1 MKTLNKLGNVLVVS
15 LLLGIGV
22 AQATDISGTISSTL
36 TIFEDSR
43 LVGNVTCT
51 VVAAPCIQFGAPDIE
66 LKLNGFIM
74 TGQANPFIGC
84 NPGGPVRGE
93 EGIDTN
99 GQSNVELGGP
109 GLVRLFRDHGILING
124 GSGAQV
130 DGITVSTN
138 CHNGIEVKGA
148 SNSEVTG
155 NIAVRNSSITTLPC
169 GGIEVGG
176 DKNLIQGNRT
186 SGNGLRFPCP
196 GCTDFGIGVFG
207 KGNLIEGNTVTGNA
221 PVGIEVFAGATG
233 NMVNGN
239 VVMGNP
245 PIQVSVLLH
254 GANPTVDI
262 DDVNAAGVNTFAD
275 NVCER
280 SFNGAAAACPNFPR
294 LKKTRARQP

>member
-1 MKTLNKLGNVLVVS
+1 MKTLKKLGNILVVS

-22 AQATDISGTISSTL
+22 AQATDISGAISGTL

-51 VVAAPCIQFGAPDIE
+51 VVAAPCIQFGASDIE

-74 TGQANPFIGC
+74 TGQANPFISC
-84 NPGGPVRGE
+84 NPGGPVLGE

-99 GQSNVELGGP
+99 GQSNVEIEGP
-109 GLVRLFRDHGILING
+109 GLVRQFRDHGILINA

-138 CHNGIEVKGA
+138 CHNGIEVEEA
-148 SNSEVTG
+148 SHSKVSG

-169 GGIEVGG
+169 GGIEVAG
-176 DKNLIQGNRT
+176 DNNLIQGNRI

-196 GCTDFGIGVFG
+196 ICTDFGIGVFG
-207 KGNLIEGNTVTGNA
+207 NGNLIEGNTVTGNTRA
-221 PVGIEVFAGATG
+221 GITVFAGATG
-233 NMVNGN
+233 NTVNDN

-245 PIQVSVLLH
+245 PIQVSVLFH
-254 GANPTVDI
+254 GPNPTVDI
-262 DDVNAAGVNTFAD
+262 EDVNAAGVNTYAD
-275 NVCER
+275 NLCER
-280 SFNGAAAACPNFPR
+280 SFDGAASACPNLPR
-294 LKKTRARQP
+294 RRKR